1 MVRGRRCT
9 REQDLAVLY
18 AKLAHKEQLT
28 IKHPAV
34 VMLAKAM
41 NRTKASIMMRKGNFD
56 SLDHSIPRTGL
67 SHPAKLTADV
77 WAEYDRRDPAETFVK
92 ALRAYSNLTRT
103 S

>member
-1 MVRGRRCT
+1 MARGRRWT
-9 REQDLAVLY
+9 REEDMAVLY

-28 IKHPAV
+28 IKHPAIG
-34 VMLAKAM
+34 MLAKAM

-56 SLDHSIPRTGL
+56 FLDHSIPGTGL
-67 SHPAKLTADV
+67 NNPAKLTVDI
-77 WAEYDRRDPAETFVK
+77 WAEYDRDPAETFVK